1 MFRAITNFKIWLT
14 WPSLEHFFREL
25 LILDYQSQTFSS
37 LFRHFLFL
45 IISSELTK
53 INTFYSEKL
62 AEATRKFATLKSEL
76 ASAQEPSHKS
86 EVRLVA
92 FLTENNL
99 VGGRFSSME
108 EHRP

>member
-1 MFRAITNFKIWLT
+1 M
-14 WPSLEHFFREL
+14 P
-25 LILDYQSQTFSS
+25 
-37 LFRHFLFL
+37 FLFL
-45 IISSELTK
+45 IISTELTK

-92 FLTENNL
+92 FLTETL
-99 VGGRFSSME
+99 KQGILTKVEGSVQLTSSLW
-108 EHRP
+108 